1 MLKLLGIVISALAVS
16 VSVTSISAN
25 AADYKDQANKTV
37 DDYLS
42 HSKQRKLLE
51 NQMEILRLKT
61 EIARAYNDCISAG
74 AAPEDCDV
82 AGTVSTSTAI
92 QQAEVESV
100 NSGLDSSDSL
110 SEPASIRLLR
120 ELSAEIKGVKSSMND
135 TAASTP
141 ENPEDIPKFIKVI
154 GKKAYFSTSSGII
167 GAGIDTTLPGG
178 YIVKNFNL
186 TTSFLE
192 KNGMEYIVAMDWK
205 KEDKSKSGN
214 RRLKYAKPIR

>member
-1 MLKLLGIVISALAVS
+1 MLKLLGIVVFTLGLSLS
-16 VSVTSISAN
+16 VIIMPAN

-61 EIARAYNDCISAG
+61 EIAKAFNECISAG

-82 AGTVSTSTAI
+82 AGTVSTSAAI
-92 QQAEVESV
+92 QQADVASV

-135 TAASTP
+135 SAAPTP